1 MTSRLTASPQ
11 SHDAAPTT
19 TPVGIRPARP
29 ADLATVLKIWRDV
42 SLAASEHDRVEVVAA
57 LLEHR
62 ASSLLVAELDGAIVG
77 TLIAGFDG
85 WQGHLYR
92 LAVLQR
98 CRRRGIGH
106 ALVAEGERILRAR
119 GARRGAAAVLLGK
132 PEAVAFWVS
141 AGYAHRAGSGRFT
154 KAL

>member
-11 SHDAAPTT
+11 AHDAAAA
-19 TPVGIRPARP
+19 TPVSIRPARP
-29 ADLATVLKIWRDV
+29 EDLVTVLEIWRDV

-62 ASSLLVAELDGAIVG
+62 ASSLLVAELDGALVG

-92 LAVLQR
+92 LAVLER
-98 CRRRGIGH
+98 CRRRGVGH
-106 ALVAEGERILRAR
+106 ALVAEGERILRAQ
-119 GARRGAAAVLLGK
+119 GARRGAASVLLGK
-132 PEAVAFWVS
+132 PEAVAFWVA
-141 AGYAHRAGSGRFT
+141 AGYAHRPASGRFT

>member
-11 SHDAAPTT
+11 AHDASP
-19 TPVGIRPARP
+19 PDRIDIRPARQ
-29 ADLATVLKIWRDV
+29 ADLATVLEIWRDA

-85 WQGHLYR
+85 WRGHLYR
-92 LAVLQR
+92 LAVLER

-106 ALVAEGERILRAR
+106 ALVAEGERFLRAH

-132 PEAVAFWVS
+132 PEAVAFWVA
-141 AGYAHRAGSGRFT
+141 AGYVQRPASGRFT